1 MKRLVNTRPIFDML
15 CRSGAWTIYRKG
27 DDVPNTKVSLVW
39 WSTTIDHKVVQG
51 MLIGHHPK
59 FPGLFVDLVNTAQQ
73 YTPDELKAIMSNRY
87 SYTVFKPTLRKVG
100 VTKALA
106 LFKEAYDAARQ

>member
-1 MKRLVNTRPIFDML
+1 MKRLFNTRPIFDML

-27 DDVPNTKVSLVW
+27 DALPNTKVSLIW
-39 WSTTIDHKVVQG
+39 WSTTVNNKIVQG

-59 FPGLFVDLVNTAQQ
+59 FPGLYVDLADTSHRYTAA
-73 YTPDELKAIMSNRY
+73 ELKQALSDKY
-87 SYTVFKPTLRKVG
+87 HHTVFKPTLRKVSLS
-100 VTKALA
+100 KALS